1 MPLRGLR
8 LSFGASA
15 RASALARVAQRHGTL
30 RALSSGA
37 LSDGAVLERLAS
49 GQLAYHKLEA
59 ELGDPV
65 RAMRLRREH
74 LASLFGKGSNADA
87 VHALPSDSLDAAG
100 FYNQVDGA
108 CCENVIGYVPLPV
121 GTIGP
126 YTIDGKP
133 THVPM
138 ATTEGALVASAHRGA
153 RAISMSGGATTELL
167 ADGMTRAPAIAMPS
181 LRAAAELKRWLEDPR
196 SLGELNEAFKATSRF
211 GRLLAVKVGLAGKYA
226 HVRFK
231 CFTGDAMGMNM
242 VSKGVNKVVE
252 SILAKYPGSELLGLS
267 GNMCTDKKPSAIN
280 WIDGR
285 GKSVAAEAIL
295 PGAIVASVLKTTPA
309 AIARL
314 SVHKNLIGSALAGSI
329 GGQNA
334 HASNILTAI
343 YLAAGQDPAQNVE
356 SSTCLTLCEEI
367 PPAAPGGESSLYI
380 SCTMPSIEVG
390 TVGGGTALA
399 AQAACLGIMG
409 VQGAGATPGANS
421 QQLAKIVCASVMAGE
436 LSLLAALSVNHLVS
450 AHMALGRRDRK

>member
-1 MPLRGLR
+1 MLLSKLPL
-8 LSFGASA
+8 GAA
-15 RASALARVAQRHGTL
+15 ALRVAQRRGAA
-30 RALSSGA
+30 ALCSGA
-37 LSDGAVLERLAS
+37 LSDAAVLDKLAS
-49 GQLAYHKLEA
+49 GQMAFHKLEA

-74 LASLFGKGSNADA
+74 LASTFGAGAHADA
-87 VHALPSDSLDAAG
+87 IRALPSDALDAAG
-100 FYNQVDGA
+100 FYGQVDGA

-126 YTIDGKP
+126 YKIDGKAVY
-133 THVPM
+133 VPM
-138 ATTEGALVASAHRGA
+138 ATTEGALVASTHRGA
-153 RAISMSGGATTELL
+153 RAISASGGATTELL
-167 ADGMTRAPAIAMPS
+167 ADGMTRAPALAMPS
-181 LRAAAELKRWLEDPR
+181 LKAAAELKRWLEDPA
-196 SLGELNEAFKATSRF
+196 SLDELNLAFKATSRF
-211 GRLLAVKVGLAGKYA
+211 GRLLAVKVGIAGKYA

-252 SILAKYPGSELLGLS
+252 SILEKYPGTQLLGLS

-295 PGAIVASVLKTTPA
+295 PASVVASVLKTTPA
-309 AIARL
+309 AVARL

-356 SSTCLTLCEEI
+356 SSTCLTLCEEV
-367 PPAAPGGESSLYI
+367 PAATPGGESSLYV
-380 SCTMPSIEVG
+380 SCMMPSIEVG

-409 VQGAGATPGANS
+409 VKGAGETPGANS

>member
-1 MPLRGLR
+1 MMRR
-8 LSFGASA
+8 TSF
-15 RASALARVAQRHGTL
+15 LLRVAQRHGAA

-37 LSDGAVLERLAS
+37 LSDAAVLEKLAS
-49 GQLAYHKLEA
+49 GQMAYHKLEA

-74 LASLFGKGSNADA
+74 LASQFGPGPNADA
-87 VHALPSDSLDAAG
+87 VRALPSDALDATS
-100 FYNQVDGA
+100 FYGQVDGA
-108 CCENVIGYVPLPV
+108 CCENVVGYVPLPV
-121 GTIGP
+121 GTVGP
-126 YTIDGKP
+126 YKIDGKHI
-133 THVPM
+133 HVPM
-138 ATTEGALVASAHRGA
+138 ATTEGALVASTHRGA
-153 RAISMSGGATTELL
+153 RAISMAGGATTELL
-167 ADGMTRAPAIAMPS
+167 ADGMTRAPALAMPS
-181 LRAAAELKRWLEDPR
+181 LQAAAELKRWLENPA
-196 SLGELNEAFKATSRF
+196 SLEELNASFKATSRF

-285 GKSVAAEAIL
+285 GKSVASEAIL
-295 PGAIVASVLKTTPA
+295 PASVVASVLKTTPA

-314 SVHKNLIGSALAGSI
+314 SMHKNLIGSALAGSI

-356 SSTCLTLCEEI
+356 SSTCLTLCEELK
-367 PPAAPGGESSLYI
+367 PTTPGGESALYI
-380 SCTMPSIEVG
+380 SCMMPSIEVG

-409 VQGAGATPGANS
+409 VKGAGETPGANS

>member
-1 MPLRGLR
+1 M
-8 LSFGASA
+8 A
-15 RASALARVAQRHGTL
+15 ALARTGLARVSCVAGARLSRGL
-30 RALSSGA
+30 VPRGAARMLSSPV
-37 LSDGAVLERLAS
+37 LSDADVLA
-49 GQLAYHKLEA
+49 QLAAGQMAFHKLEA

-74 LASLFGKGSNADA
+74 IAAKVGGVEGAA
-87 VHALPSDSLDAAG
+87 VLALPSDTLDAEG
-100 FYNQVDGA
+100 FYGQVDGA
-108 CCENVIGYVPLPV
+108 CCENVIGYIPLPV
-121 GTIGP
+121 GTVGP
-126 YTIDGKP
+126 YRIDGKDYY
-133 THVPM
+133 VPM
-138 ATTEGALVASAHRGA
+138 ATTEGALIASTHRGA
-153 RAISMSGGATTELL
+153 RAISLSGGATTELL
-167 ADGMTRAPAIAMPS
+167 ADGMTRAPALCMPS
-181 LRAAAELKRWLEDPR
+181 LKEAAELKRWLENPA
-196 SLGELNEAFKATSRF
+196 SLDELNEAFKSTSRF
-211 GRLLAVKVGLAGKYA
+211 GRLLAVKVGVAGKYA

-252 SILAKYPGSELLGLS
+252 AILAKYPGSELLGLS

-285 GKSVAAEAIL
+285 GKSVACEAII
-295 PGAIVASVLKTTPA
+295 PGSLVASVLKTTPA
-309 AIARL
+309 AIHRL
-314 SVHKNLIGSALAGSI
+314 STHKNLVGSALAGSI

-343 YLAAGQDPAQNVE
+343 FLAAGQDPAQNVE

-367 PPAAPGGESSLYI
+367 PPSTPGGESSLYV
-380 SCTMPSIEVG
+380 SCMMPSIEVG
-390 TVGGGTALA
+390 TVGGGTALH
-399 AQAACLGIMG
+399 AQKACLGLMG
-409 VQGAGATPGANS
+409 VAGAGETPGANS